1 MKDKLKKKNIKQHMR
16 SMGQYES
23 CQSVFQKEKKEKRG
37 LKKSI

>member
-1 MKDKLKKKNIKQHMR
+1 MR

-37 LKKSI
+37 LKKMYLRNYG

>member
-1 MKDKLKKKNIKQHMR
+1 MR

-37 LKKSI
+37 LKKNVFKKLWLKTSQI

>member
-1 MKDKLKKKNIKQHMR
+1 MR

-37 LKKSI
+37 LKKKCI